1 MGRTGSQE
9 DPRLTER
16 ARVEKSLPPEEVLPG
31 VHAIYAVGHTVHHTI
46 FMINAGKE
54 SLYYIADL
62 THHPT
67 KRRAYRNFCGK

>member
-9 DPRLTER
+9 DPCLTDR

-54 SLYYIADL
+54 SLYYNADL
-62 THHPT
+62 AHHPT
-67 KRRAYRNFCGK
+67 RRRAYRNLCRK